1 MKKNELMSISAL
13 LLLFVGG
20 YMIYLGT
27 KAGILPPTVTGIG
40 FIIIAIAFFGLR
52 K

>member
-1 MKKNELMSISAL
+1 MKRHELMSISAL
-13 LLLFVGG
+13 LLVLLGG

-27 KAGILPPTVTGIG
+27 KAGILPPTITGIG
-40 FIIIAIAFFGLR
+40 FIIVAIALFGLR